1 MDSKAWYA
9 SKTLW
14 VNVVAGVAAV
24 STAFG
29 LNLGLDADT
38 QVAIVGGVMAVINV
52 ILRVVTKQPVS
63 LTSGG

>member
-14 VNVVAGVAAV
+14 VNIVAGIATV

-38 QVAIVGGVMAVINV
+38 QVALVGGVMAVINIV
-52 ILRVVTKQPVS
+52 LRVVTKQP
-63 LTSGG
+63 LGA